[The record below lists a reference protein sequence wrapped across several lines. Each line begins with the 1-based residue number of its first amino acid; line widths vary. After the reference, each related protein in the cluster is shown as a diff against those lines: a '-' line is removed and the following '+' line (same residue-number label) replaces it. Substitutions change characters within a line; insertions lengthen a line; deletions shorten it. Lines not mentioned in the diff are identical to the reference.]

1 MSKMDFESKSI
12 RDSAILTNSYVAA
25 DVRGLADSLILTDKN
40 QVLLLVDFTKGSLT
54 SMELKVDFSFDGVT
68 YFQETSLDISSGTGT
83 VNLFEYTF
91 TATGKYRIAVPI
103 KDRYMKVSVKGTGTV
118 TSSLCQ
124 INTIT
129 WVA

>member
-129 WVA
+129 